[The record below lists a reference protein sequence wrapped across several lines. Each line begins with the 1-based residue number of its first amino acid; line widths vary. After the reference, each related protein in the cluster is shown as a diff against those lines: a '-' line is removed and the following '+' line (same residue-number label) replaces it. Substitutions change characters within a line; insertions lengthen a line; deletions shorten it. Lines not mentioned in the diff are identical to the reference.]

1 MVSNRLTRS
10 QFATISA
17 QKKEF
22 VNHVRATL
30 TQPELRGILMRWL
43 PILTI
48 ALMLPLAACATTRP
62 ATYLVETKGP
72 YQLDTGDT
80 VRVTVYGDAELSAA
94 YKIDDSGAIAF
105 PLVGP
110 VQVRGATTKVAAGR
124 LAAALANGYM
134 RNPDVAVEVAEYR
147 PFFIQGEIRNAGQ
160 FQYVYGMTVRAAI
173 STSGGFTETADR
185 NRAIVY
191 RRQGD
196 QMVKGTVDLD
206 FPIYPGDTVVVLERW
221 F

>member
-1 MVSNRLTRS
+1 MRFLPV
-10 QFATISA
+10 
-17 QKKEF
+17 
-22 VNHVRATL
+22 
-30 TQPELRGILMRWL
+30 LM
-43 PILTI
+43 I
-48 ALMLPLAACATTRP
+48 ALTLPLVACASTRP

-72 YQLDTGDT
+72 YQLDTGDS
-80 VRVTVYGDAELSAA
+80 VRVTVYGDEELSDT
-94 YKIDDSGAIAF
+94 YRVDDSGSIAF

-110 VQVRGATTKVAAGR
+110 VQVRGVTTNMAASR
-124 LAAALANGYM
+124 LAGALANGYM

-147 PFFIQGEIRNAGQ
+147 PFFIQGEIGNAGQ

-173 STSGGFTETADR
+173 STAGGFSDTADR
-185 NRAIVY
+185 GRAVVY

-206 FPIYPGDTVVVLERW
+206 FPIYPGDTIVVLERW